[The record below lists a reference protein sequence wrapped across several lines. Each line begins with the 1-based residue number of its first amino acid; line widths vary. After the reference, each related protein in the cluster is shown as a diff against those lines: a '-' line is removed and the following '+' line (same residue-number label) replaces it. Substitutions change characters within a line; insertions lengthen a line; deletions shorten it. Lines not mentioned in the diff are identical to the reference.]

1 MLGITPEN
9 FRENYR
15 KTAIEQVSGNLILE
29 AIGRQENI
37 VADESEIDAKLEEI
51 AVMAK
56 APVEMVKKYY
66 AGSEARSGLMAQIAE
81 EKVVGFLLENAK
93 VKEVAPKKPKKK
105 AVKNTEEESA

>member
-1 MLGITPEN
+1 
-9 FRENYR
+9 
-15 KTAIEQVSGNLILE
+15 
-29 AIGRQENI
+29 
-37 VADESEIDAKLEEI
+37 LEEI

-81 EKVVGFLLENAK
+81 VKVVGFLLENAK